1 MFISKNIQINLLT
14 NEALVSKKQHELD
27 IGYDLASVENVTL
40 LSKQV
45 TLVRTGLSISLPAG
59 VAGFVL
65 PRSGLATKHQITLI
79 NAPGL
84 IDPGYTGEI
93 LIPLINHSD
102 INYNISKQERVAQ
115 LVLVNSD
122 NVEFDLVD
130 ELNVT
135 ERSSDGFGST
145 G

>member
-1 MFISKNIQINLLT
+1 MSKNIQIKLLT
-14 NEALVSKKQHELD
+14 NEALVPKKQHELD
-27 IGYDLASVENVTL
+27 IGYDLASVENTKL

-45 TLVRTGLSISLPAG
+45 TLVRTGISISLPAG
-59 VAGFVL
+59 LAGFVL

-79 NAPGL
+79 NSPGL

-93 LIPLINHSD
+93 LIRLINHSD
-102 INYNISKQERVAQ
+102 VNYNISKQERVAQ
-115 LVLVNSD
+115 LVLVNSH
-122 NVEFDLVD
+122 NVEFDVVD

>member
-1 MFISKNIQINLLT
+1 MSKNIQIKLLT
-14 NEALVSKKQHELD
+14 NEALVPKKQHELD
-27 IGYDLASVENVTL
+27 IGYDLASVENITL

-59 VAGFVL
+59 LAGFVL

-79 NAPGL
+79 NSPGL

-102 INYNISKQERVAQ
+102 VSYNISKQERVAQ

-122 NVEFDLVD
+122 NVEFDVVD

>member
-1 MFISKNIQINLLT
+1 MSKNIQIKLLT
-14 NEALVSKKQHELD
+14 NEALVPKKQHELD
-27 IGYDLASVENVTL
+27 IGYDLASVENTTL

-45 TLVRTGLSISLPAG
+45 TLVRTGLSISLPPG

-79 NAPGL
+79 NSPGL

-115 LVLVNSD
+115 LVLVNSE

>member
-1 MFISKNIQINLLT
+1 MSKNIQIKLLT
-14 NEALVSKKQHELD
+14 NEALVPKKQHELD
-27 IGYDLASVENVTL
+27 IGYDLASVENTTL

-79 NAPGL
+79 NSPGL

-102 INYNISKQERVAQ
+102 VNYNISKRERVAQ

-122 NVEFDLVD
+122 NVEFDVVD

>member
-1 MFISKNIQINLLT
+1 MSKNIQIKLLT
-14 NEALVSKKQHELD
+14 NEALVPKKQHELD
-27 IGYDLASVENVTL
+27 IGYDLASVENLTL

-45 TLVRTGLSISLPAG
+45 TLVRTGLTISLPAG

-79 NAPGL
+79 NSPGL

-122 NVEFDLVD
+122 NVEFDVVD

>member
-1 MFISKNIQINLLT
+1 MSKNIQIKLLT
-14 NEALVSKKQHELD
+14 NEALVPKKQHELD
-27 IGYDLASVENVTL
+27 IGYDLASVENTTL

-79 NAPGL
+79 NSPGL

-122 NVEFDLVD
+122 NVEFDVVD
-130 ELNVT
+130 ELKVT

>member
-1 MFISKNIQINLLT
+1 MSKNIQIKLLT
-14 NEALVSKKQHELD
+14 NEALVPKKQHELD
-27 IGYDLASVENVTL
+27 IGYDLASVENTTL

-45 TLVRTGLSISLPAG
+45 TLVRTGLSISLPPG

-79 NAPGL
+79 NSPGL

-102 INYNISKQERVAQ
+102 VNYNISKQERVAQ

-122 NVEFDLVD
+122 NVKFDVVD

>member
-1 MFISKNIQINLLT
+1 MSKNIQIKLLT
-14 NEALVSKKQHELD
+14 NEALVPKKQHELD
-27 IGYDLASVENVTL
+27 IGYDLASVENTTL

-45 TLVRTGLSISLPAG
+45 TLVRTGLSISLPPG

-65 PRSGLATKHQITLI
+65 SRSGLATKHQITLI
-79 NAPGL
+79 NSPGL

-102 INYNISKQERVAQ
+102 VSYNISKQERVAQ

>member
-1 MFISKNIQINLLT
+1 MSKNIQIKLLT
-14 NEALVSKKQHELD
+14 NEALVPKKQHELD
-27 IGYDLASVENVTL
+27 IGYDLASVENITL

-102 INYNISKQERVAQ
+102 VSYNISKQERVAQ

-122 NVEFDLVD
+122 NVEFDIVD

>member
-1 MFISKNIQINLLT
+1 MSKNIQIKLLT
-14 NEALVSKKQHELD
+14 NEALVPKKQHELD
-27 IGYDLASVENVTL
+27 IGYDLASVENTTL

-45 TLVRTGLSISLPAG
+45 TLVRTGLSISLPPG

-79 NAPGL
+79 NSPGL

-122 NVEFDLVD
+122 NVEFDVVD
-130 ELNVT
+130 DLNVT

>member
-1 MFISKNIQINLLT
+1 MSKNIQIKLLT
-14 NEALVSKKQHELD
+14 NEALVPKKQHELD
-27 IGYDLASVENVTL
+27 IGYDLASVENLTL

-79 NAPGL
+79 NSPGL

-122 NVEFDLVD
+122 NVEFDVVD
-130 ELNVT
+130 DLNVT

>member
-1 MFISKNIQINLLT
+1 MSKNIQIKLLT
-14 NEALVSKKQHELD
+14 NEALVPKKQHELD
-27 IGYDLASVENVTL
+27 IGYDLASVENTTL

-79 NAPGL
+79 NSPGL

-102 INYNISKQERVAQ
+102 INYNISKQERIAQ

-122 NVEFDLVD
+122 NIDFDVVD

>member
-1 MFISKNIQINLLT
+1 MSKNIQIKLLT
-14 NEALVSKKQHELD
+14 NEALVPKKQHELD
-27 IGYDLASVENVTL
+27 IGYDLASVENTTL

-45 TLVRTGLSISLPAG
+45 TLVRTGLSISLPPG

-79 NAPGL
+79 NSPGL

-102 INYNISKQERVAQ
+102 VSYNISKQERVAQ

>member
-1 MFISKNIQINLLT
+1 MSKNIQIKLLT
-14 NEALVSKKQHELD
+14 NEALVPKKQHELD
-27 IGYDLASVENVTL
+27 IGYDLASVESTTL

-79 NAPGL
+79 NSPGL

-102 INYNISKQERVAQ
+102 VSYNISKQERVAQ

-122 NVEFDLVD
+122 NVEFDVVD

>member
-1 MFISKNIQINLLT
+1 MSKNIQIKLLT
-14 NEALVSKKQHELD
+14 NEALVPKKQHELD
-27 IGYDLASVENVTL
+27 IGYDLASVENITL

-122 NVEFDLVD
+122 NVEFDIVD

>member
-1 MFISKNIQINLLT
+1 MSKNIQIKLLT
-14 NEALVSKKQHELD
+14 NEALVPKKQHELD
-27 IGYDLASVENVTL
+27 IGYDLASVENTTL

-45 TLVRTGLSISLPAG
+45 TLVRTGLTISLPAG

-79 NAPGL
+79 NSPGL

-102 INYNISKQERVAQ
+102 VSYNISKQERVAQ
-115 LVLVNSD
+115 LVLVNSE

>member
-1 MFISKNIQINLLT
+1 MSKNIQIKLLI
-14 NEALVSKKQHELD
+14 NEALVPKKQHELD
-27 IGYDLASVENVTL
+27 IGYDLASVENTTL

-79 NAPGL
+79 NSPGL

-102 INYNISKQERVAQ
+102 VNYNISKQERVAQ
-115 LVLVNSD
+115 LVLVNSH
-122 NVEFDLVD
+122 NVEFDVVD

>member
-1 MFISKNIQINLLT
+1 MSKNIQIKLLT
-14 NEALVSKKQHELD
+14 NEALVPKKQHELD
-27 IGYDLASVENVTL
+27 IGYDLASVENITL

-79 NAPGL
+79 NSPGL

>member
-1 MFISKNIQINLLT
+1 MSKNIQIKLLT
-14 NEALVSKKQHELD
+14 NEALVPKKQHELD
-27 IGYDLASVENVTL
+27 IGYDLASVENTTL

-59 VAGFVL
+59 LAGFVL

-79 NAPGL
+79 NSPGL

-102 INYNISKQERVAQ
+102 VSYNISKQERVAQ

>member
-1 MFISKNIQINLLT
+1 MSKNIQIKLLT
-14 NEALVSKKQHELD
+14 NEALVPKKQHELD
-27 IGYDLASVENVTL
+27 IGYDLASVENITL

-79 NAPGL
+79 NSPGL

-102 INYNISKQERVAQ
+102 VNYIISKQERVAQ

-122 NVEFDLVD
+122 NVEFDVVD

>member
-1 MFISKNIQINLLT
+1 MSKNIQIKLLT
-14 NEALVSKKQHELD
+14 NEALVPKKQHELD
-27 IGYDLASVENVTL
+27 IGYDLASVENITL
-40 LSKQV
+40 ISKQV

-79 NAPGL
+79 NSPGL

-122 NVEFDLVD
+122 NVEFDVVD

>member
-1 MFISKNIQINLLT
+1 MSKNIQIKLLT
-14 NEALVSKKQHELD
+14 NEALVPKKQHELD
-27 IGYDLASVENVTL
+27 IGYDLASVENITL
-40 LSKQV
+40 ISKQV

-93 LIPLINHSD
+93 VIPLINHSD

>member
-1 MFISKNIQINLLT
+1 MSKNIQIKLLI
-14 NEALVSKKQHELD
+14 NEALVPKKQHELD
-27 IGYDLASVENVTL
+27 IGYDLASVENTTL

-79 NAPGL
+79 NSPGL

-102 INYNISKQERVAQ
+102 VNYNISKQERVAQ

-122 NVEFDLVD
+122 NVEFDVVD

>member
-1 MFISKNIQINLLT
+1 MSKNIQIKLLT
-14 NEALVSKKQHELD
+14 NEALVPKKQHQLD
-27 IGYDLASVENVTL
+27 IGYDLASVENTTL

-79 NAPGL
+79 NSPGL

-115 LVLVNSD
+115 LVLVNSY
-122 NVEFDLVD
+122 NVEFDVVD

>member
-1 MFISKNIQINLLT
+1 MSKNIQIKLLT
-14 NEALVSKKQHELD
+14 NEALVPKKQHELD
-27 IGYDLASVENVTL
+27 IGYDLASVENLTL

-65 PRSGLATKHQITLI
+65 PRSGLATKHQVTLI
-79 NAPGL
+79 NSPGL

-122 NVEFDLVD
+122 NVKFDVVD

>member
-1 MFISKNIQINLLT
+1 MSKNIQIKLLT
-14 NEALVSKKQHELD
+14 NEALVPKKQHELD

-79 NAPGL
+79 NSPGL

-102 INYNISKQERVAQ
+102 VSYNISKQERVAQ

-122 NVEFDLVD
+122 NVEFDVVD

>member
-1 MFISKNIQINLLT
+1 MSKNIQIKLLT
-14 NEALVSKKQHELD
+14 NEALVPKKQHELD
-27 IGYDLASVENVTL
+27 IGYDLASVENTTL

-45 TLVRTGLSISLPAG
+45 TLVRTGLSISLPPG

-79 NAPGL
+79 NSPGL

-102 INYNISKQERVAQ
+102 INYKISKQERVAQ

-122 NVEFDLVD
+122 NVEFDVVD

>member
-1 MFISKNIQINLLT
+1 MSKNIQIKLLT
-14 NEALVSKKQHELD
+14 NEALVPKKQHELD
-27 IGYDLASVENVTL
+27 IGYDLASVESTTL

-59 VAGFVL
+59 LAGFVL

-79 NAPGL
+79 NSPGL

-122 NVEFDLVD
+122 NVEFDIVD

>member
-1 MFISKNIQINLLT
+1 MSKNVQIKLLT
-14 NEALVSKKQHELD
+14 NEALVPKKQHELD
-27 IGYDLASVENVTL
+27 IGYDLASVENTTL

-45 TLVRTGLSISLPAG
+45 TLVRTGLSISLPPG

-79 NAPGL
+79 NSPGL

>member
-1 MFISKNIQINLLT
+1 MSKNIQIKLLT
-14 NEALVSKKQHELD
+14 NEALVPKKQHELD
-27 IGYDLASVENVTL
+27 IGYDLASVENTTL

-45 TLVRTGLSISLPAG
+45 TLVRTGLTISLPAG

-79 NAPGL
+79 NSPGL

-102 INYNISKQERVAQ
+102 VSYNISKQERVAQ

-122 NVEFDLVD
+122 NVEFDVVD

>member
-1 MFISKNIQINLLT
+1 MSKNIQIKLLT
-14 NEALVSKKQHELD
+14 NEALVPKKQHELD
-27 IGYDLASVENVTL
+27 IGYDLASVENITL

-122 NVEFDLVD
+122 NVEFDVVD